1 MGRKGSVGRAR
12 PLRQADFGHGPWGQ
26 EKESRLELQ
35 DSRRQAVVKGRMGGG
50 ENGDL

>member
-12 PLRQADFGHGPWGQ
+12 LLGRLTSVGGQ

-35 DSRRQAVVKGRMGGG
+35 ASGMQAV
-50 ENGDL
+50 DP